1 MKNPLLQIN
10 QPADVDLGRNG
21 SLNLGIRWKADFA
34 GRFTEGF
41 ERLQKEADG
50 EFVRMVKPYVP
61 KRTGALVGSTDDHT
75 VLGSGQIIQATPY
88 AAAQYYR
95 LPLGQGVR
103 EDGPK
108 GKVTTH
114 KDMGLV
120 NEVFTQ
126 DILESMK
133 GDIGVGHVR
142 YSTA

>member
-75 VLGSGQIIQATPY
+75 VLGSGQIVQATPY

-103 EDGPK
+103 EDGRGPHW
-108 GKVTTH
+108 GERC
-114 KDMGLV
+114 V
-120 NEVFTQ
+120 NDHGQEFVSFVKARAQ
-126 DILESMK
+126 VDLK
-133 GDIGVGHVR
+133 
-142 YSTA
+142 